1 MLNPRMQKNELY
13 NLAMPG
19 VLVLVILL
27 LLVSRIGI
35 LIIVVF

>member
-1 MLNPRMQKNELY
+1 MLNPCMQKHELY